1 MAGLVPF
8 NRRRKDLMSTGFD
21 DFQNMLDDFF
31 AEDWSLPRSLSK
43 DTFKIDVKEDDKE
56 YMVEAELPGMTKE
69 DVNLSIEDGRLC
81 ISVNKEEV
89 KENKDEKSYIHRER
103 RYTSMQRNVF
113 LAEAANEDIKAKLKD
128 GVLMITVPKKV
139 HEDKSK
145 AIEIE

>member
-89 KENKDEKSYIHRER
+89 KENKNEKNYIHRER
-103 RYTSMQRNVF
+103 RYTSIQRNVF

>member
-1 MAGLVPF
+1 MDH
-8 NRRRKDLMSTGFD
+8 RFD

-31 AEDWSLPRSLSK
+31 AEDWSRPRSLMK
-43 DTFKIDVKEDDKE
+43 DTFKIDVKEDEKE
-56 YMVEAELPGMTKE
+56 YMVEAELPGITKE

-89 KENKDEKSYIHRER
+89 KEDKDEKNYIHRER

-113 LAEAANEDIKAKLKD
+113 LAEAADEGIKAKLED
-128 GVLMITVPKKV
+128 GVLIITVPKKV
-139 HEDKSK
+139 HKDKSK

>member
-21 DFQNMLDDFF
+21 DFYNMLDDFF
-31 AEDWSLPRSLSK
+31 AEDWAGPRSLMK

-56 YMVEAELPGMTKE
+56 YMVEAELPGVTK
-69 DVNLSIEDGRLC
+69 DDLNLSIEDGRLS

-89 KENKDEKSYIHRER
+89 KEDKGQKNYIHRER

-113 LAEAANEDIKAKLKD
+113 LADAADEGIKAKLND
-128 GVLMITVPKKV
+128 GVLEIIVPKKV
-139 HEDKSK
+139 EEDKSK

>member
-8 NRRRKDLMSTGFD
+8 NRRRKDLMNTGFD
-21 DFQNMLDDFF
+21 DFYNMLDDFF
-31 AEDWSLPRSLSK
+31 AEDWARPRSLMK
-43 DTFKIDVKEDDKE
+43 DTFKIDVKEDEKE
-56 YMVEAELPGMTKE
+56 YMVEAELPGITKE

-89 KENKDEKSYIHRER
+89 KEDRDEKNYIHRER

-113 LAEAANEDIKAKLKD
+113 LAEAADEGIKAKLED
-128 GVLMITVPKKV
+128 GVLTIIVPKKV
-139 HEDKSK
+139 EEDKSK

>member
-8 NRRRKDLMSTGFD
+8 NRRRKDLMSTGFE

-31 AEDWSLPRSLSK
+31 AEDWPRPRSLMK
-43 DTFKIDVKEDDKE
+43 DTFKIDVKEDDNE

-69 DVNLSIEDGRLC
+69 DVSLSIEDGRLS

-89 KENKDEKSYIHRER
+89 KEDQDQKNYIHRER

-113 LAEAANEDIKAKLKD
+113 LAEAADEGITAKLKD

-139 HEDKSK
+139 HEDKSR

>member
-89 KENKDEKSYIHRER
+89 KENKNEKNYIHRER

>member
-8 NRRRKDLMSTGFD
+8 NRRRKDLMSTGFE

-31 AEDWSLPRSLSK
+31 AEDWPRPRSLMK
-43 DTFKIDVKEDDKE
+43 DTFKIDVKEDDNE

-69 DVNLSIEDGRLC
+69 DVSLSIEDGRLS

-89 KENKDEKSYIHRER
+89 KEDQDQKNYIHRER
-103 RYTSMQRNVF
+103 RYTSMQRNIF
-113 LAEAANEDIKAKLKD
+113 LAEAADEGITAKLKD

-139 HEDKSK
+139 HEDKSR

>member
-8 NRRRKDLMSTGFD
+8 NRRRRDLMSTGFE

-31 AEDWSLPRSLSK
+31 AEGFGPDRSLLK

-56 YMVEAELPGMTKE
+56 YMVEAELPGITKE
-69 DVNLSIEDGRLC
+69 DVDLAIDDGRLS

-89 KENKDEKSYIHRER
+89 KEDKDDKNYIHRER

-113 LAEAANEDIKAKLKD
+113 LADADSEGIKAKLKD
-128 GVLMITVPKKV
+128 GVLTVTVPKKV
-139 HEDKSK
+139 EEDHSK

>member
-8 NRRRKDLMSTGFD
+8 NRRRKDLMSTGFE

-31 AEDWSLPRSLSK
+31 VEDWPRPRSLMK
-43 DTFKIDVKEDDKE
+43 DTFKIDVKEDDNE

-69 DVNLSIEDGRLC
+69 DVSLSIEDGRLS

-89 KENKDEKSYIHRER
+89 KEDQDQKNYIHRER

-113 LAEAANEDIKAKLKD
+113 LAEAADEGITAKLKD

-139 HEDKSK
+139 HEDKSR

>member
-8 NRRRKDLMSTGFD
+8 NRRRRDLMSPGLD

-31 AEDWSLPRSLSK
+31 TGDWTKPRRLMQ

-56 YMVEAELPGMTKE
+56 YTVEAELPGVNKE

-89 KENKDEKSYIHRER
+89 KEDRDEKNYIHRER

-113 LAEAANEDIKAKLKD
+113 LADAADEGIKAKLND
-128 GVLMITVPKKV
+128 GVLEITVPKKV
-139 HEDKSK
+139 EEDKSK

>member
-21 DFQNMLDDFF
+21 DFYNMLDDFF
-31 AEDWSLPRSLSK
+31 TEDWSRPRSLVK
-43 DTFKIDVKEDDKE
+43 DTFKIDVKEDDNE

-89 KENKDEKSYIHRER
+89 KEDSDEKNYIHRER

-128 GVLMITVPKKV
+128 GVLLITVPKKV